1 MPQLKDVVQLYV
13 QKGLEESL
21 PVNLFTGTVTAVD
34 PLEIVVDSTMQPLK
48 AAVLHLTAA
57 VLEKKIPVL
66 AHEHYINVLSHT
78 HVTPTGPTDPA
89 LTGKYMTLSSLLSEG
104 ADLSVQGENIVCYEN
119 GEALPIQDGYI
130 ILNRAL
136 EEGDKVLLLRVRSG
150 QEFIVLSR
158 VFKGGAD

>member
-1 MPQLKDVVQLYV
+1 MTLTEMIQTVAAGAAQAGQPTDLCI
-13 QKGLEESL
+13 
-21 PVNLFTGTVTAVD
+21 GTVTAAS
-34 PLEIVVDSTMQPLK
+34 PLEITIDGTMQPLK

-57 VLEKKIPVL
+57 VIEKKIPVL
-66 AHEHYINVLSHT
+66 AHEHYINTLTHT

-89 LTGKYMTLSSLLSEG
+89 LTGKYMTLSSLLSQG
-104 ADLSVQGENIVCYEN
+104 ADTSVQGENIVCYEN
-119 GEALPIQDGYI
+119 GEALPIENGYI